1 MDLSLVARSA
11 LVSSLLVAALT
22 LPASAIAKPPAK
34 GKYGCQQYSYG
45 LNMYIDN
52 GWVKILA
59 DRKYRT
65 SGGNGGKYRYK
76 AAKKKIT
83 FRTGAYKKWNWHGIY
98 EPKGTN
104 GRDYHTITI
113 RDGNDGSRDLMY
125 CYRY

>member
-1 MDLSLVARSA
+1 MPLPRVVRAV
-11 LVSSLLVAALT
+11 LVSSLLVAGLT
-22 LPASAIAKPPAK
+22 LPASAIAKPAK

-52 GWVKILA
+52 GWVKILR
-59 DRKYRT
+59 DQKYRA
-65 SGGNGGKYRYK
+65 SGGNRGKYRYN
-76 AAKKKIT
+76 AAKNKIT

-98 EPKGTN
+98 EPKGN

-113 RDGNDGSRDLMY
+113 RDGNDGSSDLMY

>member
-1 MDLSLVARSA
+1 MPLAPGARA
-11 LVSSLLVAALT
+11 VLVSSLLVAGLT
-22 LPASAIAKPPAK
+22 LPASASAKPPAK
-34 GKYGCQQYSYG
+34 GKYECQQYSYG

-59 DRKYRT
+59 DQKYRA
-65 SGGNGGKYRYK
+65 SGGNGGKYRYG

-83 FRTGAYKKWNWHGIY
+83 FRTGAYKRWNWHGIY
-98 EPKGTN
+98 EPKGN
-104 GRDYHTITI
+104 GRDYPTITI